1 MNSIKDQYQNIYLG
15 TSGLVVPERNKSLF
29 PPEFRDK
36 SRLAYYASL
45 FNSIEINSSFKKPPL
60 PRTVIKWAAD
70 VPEHFRFT
78 FKCWRGITHNK
89 DLEFDPA
96 DVNHFFEVINH
107 VEGKRGCLLVQF
119 PGKLSV
125 ALKQKLEILLEVIQ
139 QNNQENKWRIAIEF
153 RNTSWYNPAI
163 FDFLRL
169 NNVGLVLHDLPS
181 SAPAVQDMTAD
192 FAYLR
197 FHGPEKGYRGSY
209 PDEFLHKYAQL
220 INSWNAAGK
229 EVFVYF
235 NNTLGDAAKNLIT
248 LNRFIH
254 GAKLF

>member
-1 MNSIKDQYQNIYLG
+1 MKDNYSQNIFSG
-15 TSGLVVPERNKSLF
+15 TSGLVVPERKKSLF
-29 PPEFRDK
+29 PPAFRDK

-89 DLEFDPA
+89 DLEFNQA
-96 DVNHFFEVINH
+96 DVNHFFDVINN
-107 VEGKRGCLLVQF
+107 VGEKRGCFLVQF

-125 ALKQKLEILLEVIQ
+125 AHKEKLEILLEVIQ
-139 QNNQENKWRIAIEF
+139 ENNQENKWKIAIEF
-153 RNTSWYNPAI
+153 RNSSWYNVGI

-169 NNVGLVLHDLPS
+169 NNAGLVLHDLPPS
-181 SAPAVQDMTAD
+181 SPAVEDTTAD

-209 PDEFLHKYAQL
+209 NDEFLYKYACL
-220 INSWNAAGK
+220 IDSWNDEGK
-229 EVFVYF
+229 QVFVYF

-248 LNRFIH
+248 LNGFINTP
-254 GAKLF
+254 KLD